1 MNGGGTL
8 KQAISFLIMG
18 GVLLLALIGCSNSA
32 KEAYDTVQIKEVPAL
47 MEAGKTVLDVREVE
61 EFEEGHIIGAVNKP
75 LSELQKESFDG
86 LDKETAYVVICRSGN
101 RSVTASDI
109 LSKAGYSITN
119 VSEGMSSWTGPI
131 E

>member
-1 MNGGGTL
+1 MRKASIYVMMVAT
-8 KQAISFLIMG
+8 
-18 GVLLLALIGCSNSA
+18 LLLVLIGCSNSA
-32 KEAYDTVQIKEVPAL
+32 KKAYDTVDIEEVPTL
-47 MEAGKTVLDVREVE
+47 METGKTVLDVREVD

-75 LSELQKESFDG
+75 LSELQNGNFDG
-86 LDKETAYVVICRSGN
+86 LDKEKEYVVICRSGN

-109 LSKAGYSITN
+109 LSETGYSVTN